1 MVPTVDFQAA
11 EHNSGP
17 RDDRLFSTPAAEWR
31 AHWPLVLAATVGM
44 SFHSVMSHGL
54 GLFMG
59 PLQNEFGWSRGQI
72 SLGLTIA
79 AMLSL
84 PLSPIVGAMVDR
96 WGSRRLALPGV
107 ILSAGAIALFST
119 LSGSVAQWLSLWLGY
134 ALVAMLLKTT
144 IWSAAVSSTF
154 NASRGLALAFALSGT
169 AIAQVLVPP
178 LAQYLI
184 ADFGWRTAY
193 AVLGIGW
200 GSLTFILLFLFFFD
214 ARDRRRLR
222 REASTGHAEIGGG
235 LGFREAFRNVALIRI
250 AAATLISCLLNIAI
264 LVHQVPIL
272 VESGIARENAA
283 YLASLAGVAGIIGKI
298 VTGWLLDRVNGGWI
312 GGVSLSLPAVGFL
325 LILEPMG
332 TSAAVVLAMVLIGYA
347 AGTSLQICAYLTT
360 RYGGMRNFGKIF
372 GVMASLI
379 AVGGGLGPTVAAI
392 VHDTFG
398 SYVPLL
404 LVSIPA
410 SVISGLLIVGL
421 GPYPDWTEATKADA

>member
-1 MVPTVDFQAA
+1 MVSATVFQSPQHGSGLRHEISSPSPA
-11 EHNSGP
+11 E
-17 RDDRLFSTPAAEWR
+17 EWR
-31 AHWPLVLAATVGM
+31 AHWTLVLAATVGM

-54 GLFMG
+54 GLFME
-59 PLQNEFGWSRGQI
+59 PLQNEFGWSRSQI

-84 PLSPIVGAMVDR
+84 PLSPVVGAMVDR
-96 WGSRRLALPGV
+96 WGARRLALPGV
-107 ILSAGAIALFST
+107 VLSAGAIACFST
-119 LSGSVAQWLSLWLGY
+119 LSGSVAQWLGLWLGY

-169 AIAQVLVPP
+169 AIAQVVVPP

-193 AVLGIGW
+193 AVLGGGW
-200 GSLTFILLFLFFFD
+200 GGLTFVLLFLFFFD
-214 ARDRRRLR
+214 ARDRQRLR
-222 REASTGHAEIGGG
+222 REESSDQAEMGVG
-235 LGFREAFRNVALIRI
+235 LGFREAFRNVALLRI

-272 VESGIARENAA
+272 VENGVARDHAA
-283 YLASLAGVAGIIGKI
+283 YLASLAGVAGIVGKI
-298 VTGWLLDRVNGGWI
+298 VTGWLLDRVGGGWV
-312 GGVSLSLPAVGFL
+312 GGISLSVPALGFL

-332 TSAAVVLAMVLIGYA
+332 TSAAVVLAMILIGYA

-379 AVGGGLGPTVAAI
+379 AVGGGLGPTVAAA

-421 GPYPDWTEATKADA
+421 GPYPDWTRSNSAAA

>member
-184 ADFGWRTAY
+184 ADFGWR
-193 AVLGIGW
+193 
-200 GSLTFILLFLFFFD
+200 
-214 ARDRRRLR
+214 
-222 REASTGHAEIGGG
+222 
-235 LGFREAFRNVALIRI
+235 
-250 AAATLISCLLNIAI
+250 
-264 LVHQVPIL
+264 
-272 VESGIARENAA
+272 
-283 YLASLAGVAGIIGKI
+283 
-298 VTGWLLDRVNGGWI
+298 
-312 GGVSLSLPAVGFL
+312 
-325 LILEPMG
+325 
-332 TSAAVVLAMVLIGYA
+332 
-347 AGTSLQICAYLTT
+347 
-360 RYGGMRNFGKIF
+360 
-372 GVMASLI
+372 
-379 AVGGGLGPTVAAI
+379 
-392 VHDTFG
+392 
-398 SYVPLL
+398 
-404 LVSIPA
+404 
-410 SVISGLLIVGL
+410 
-421 GPYPDWTEATKADA
+421 